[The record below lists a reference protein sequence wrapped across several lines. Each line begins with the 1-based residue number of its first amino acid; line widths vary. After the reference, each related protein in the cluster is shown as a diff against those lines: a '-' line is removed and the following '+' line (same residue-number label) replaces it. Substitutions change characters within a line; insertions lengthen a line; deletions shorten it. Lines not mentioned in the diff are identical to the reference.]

1 MALST
6 TEQRLNEL
14 NEKFD
19 WVIKSN
25 ITQKAVLTLPEAA
38 IYTGRTA
45 SNLYKLSSQGRIPC
59 SKPEGKM
66 LYFSREKLDEWMLR
80 NPIRTNEDI
89 EREAVSR
96 TAFSQGK
103 GRKRKEAA

>member
-1 MALST
+1 MIHTNETSLSEQIAELKRIALQGS
-6 TEQRLNEL
+6 LA
-14 NEKFD
+14 
-19 WVIKSN
+19 
-25 ITQKAVLTLPEAA
+25 QKAVLTLPEAA
-38 IYTGRTA
+38 LFTGRST
-45 SNLYKLSSQGRIPC
+45 SNLYKLSSQGRISC

-66 LYFSREKLDEWMLR
+66 LYFDRLKLEEWMLR

-103 GRKRKEAA
+103 VKKRKDAA